1 MRLVKGLIII
11 IVFNL
16 LLMAVAYVGAQQD
29 TDTDDDKR
37 TPIDRYAIPNSLGVK
52 FVIADRWD
60 KTDLT
65 FKILNCPRNL
75 DCGGAQNAIRKA
87 FADWAAVSALTFTE
101 SAGSADI
108 ELSFTLDDP
117 EFGTEGDV
125 LAFAYFPSDGGD
137 IFFDD
142 IEPWTLFDGGDTD
155 FYVVALHEIGHAI
168 GIDHSSDPTAVMYAF
183 SGTAST
189 LQRDDILAVQRLY
202 GTPTTGGN
210 DDDTTTPPDNPT
222 PVPTLP
228 TPEILPPIENDD
240 DTVIDT
246 GGELIEDFGYE
257 EWIVYAESG
266 ETLTITM
273 ESDEL
278 DSYLILLAPDYST
291 VLAEDDDSLG
301 DYNAVITYT
310 FTESG
315 EYIIVATTY
324 DGWMSGN
331 YQLNVYID
339 GYDFSDDD
347 FDDTDTDDFDDTDYT
362 GSYVFSVVNFSGDDV
377 CGVFISSSYAD
388 DWGDSLVG
396 DFLGDGGSVAI
407 ELPADD
413 YDVLVYDCYEDG
425 MVWEEYFV
433 TLTSNLSYII
443 NPDGGYISK

>member
-1 MRLVKGLIII
+1 MRLIKGLVAI
-11 IVFNL
+11 IVLNL
-16 LLMAVAYVGAQQD
+16 LLMAVAYVGAQQG

-37 TPIDRYAIPNSLGVK
+37 SPIDRYGIPNSLGVK

-75 DCGGAQNAIRKA
+75 DCGAAHNAIRKA

-101 SAGSADI
+101 SSGSADI
-108 ELSFTLDDP
+108 EISFTLDDP

-142 IEPWTLFDGGDTD
+142 IELWTLFDGGDTD

-202 GTPTTGGN
+202 GTPTTGGDN
-210 DDDTTTPPDNPT
+210 DEDTTAPPDSPT
-222 PVPTLP
+222 PLPPLP
-228 TPEILPPIENDD
+228 TPEILPPIEDDD
-240 DTVIDT
+240 DTIVNT
-246 GGELIEDFGYE
+246 GGELEEDFGYE
-257 EWIVYAESG
+257 EWIVYAEAG

-278 DSYLILLAPDYST
+278 DSYLILLSPDYST

-301 DYNAVITYT
+301 NFNAVITYT
-310 FTESG
+310 FTETG
-315 EYIIVATTY
+315 EYIVVATTY

-331 YQLNVYID
+331 YDLNVYVD
-339 GYDFSDDD
+339 GDDVRED
-347 FDDTDTDDFDDTDYT
+347 DVDDTDT

-377 CGVFISSSYAD
+377 CGVFISSSYSD
-388 DWGDSLVG
+388 DWGGNLVS
-396 DFLGDGGSVAI
+396 DFLQDGGRVVI
-407 ELPADD
+407 ELSTDD

-425 MVWEEYFV
+425 MIWEDYFIP
-433 TLTSNLSYII
+433 LTSNLSYIV